1 MSMYTHLHTYLY
13 YFKVYRIHE
22 TVSNLPVRISYVRKL
37 VYFSLAFL
45 RRVYTLAF
53 TTQANVINLDLI
65 YIFSALY
72 N

>member
-1 MSMYTHLHTYLY
+1 MYIQLYTYLY
-13 YFKVYRIHE
+13 YFKVYRIHG
-22 TVSNLPVRISYVRKL
+22 TVSNLLVRISYVRKL
-37 VYFSLAFL
+37 AYFSLALL

>member
-1 MSMYTHLHTYLY
+1 MIMYTQLYTYLY
-13 YFKVYRIHE
+13 YFKVYRIHG

-37 VYFSLAFL
+37 AYFS
-45 RRVYTLAF
+45 LAF